1 MLQETPLI
9 GVMRSAVKASSA
21 LCDVQMKA
29 TARAK
34 YPMAPPMGCSMGCQ
48 LLWEKGLFW
57 PRQQQSFSTK
67 GTVMLAC
74 WHQIT
79 LISIFQS
86 PRGQMT
92 HEVFHVEKKSLRKK
106 QKQEQN
112 RLKRQRGILGI
123 PMSSSL
129 WKSSTSVQSSPS
141 APETFLLPG

>member
-1 MLQETPLI
+1 
-9 GVMRSAVKASSA
+9 
-21 LCDVQMKA
+21 
-29 TARAK
+29 
-34 YPMAPPMGCSMGCQ
+34 
-48 LLWEKGLFW
+48 
-57 PRQQQSFSTK
+57 
-67 GTVMLAC
+67 
-74 WHQIT
+74 
-79 LISIFQS
+79 
-86 PRGQMT
+86 MT